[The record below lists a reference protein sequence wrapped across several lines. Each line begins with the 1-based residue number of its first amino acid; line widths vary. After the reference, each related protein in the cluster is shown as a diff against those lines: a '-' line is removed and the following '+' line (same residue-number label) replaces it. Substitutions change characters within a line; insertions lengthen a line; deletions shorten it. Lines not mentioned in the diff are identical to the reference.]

1 MPRQRNQ
8 PEPET
13 TDATRDAERVYNLTL
28 DLKRAKAEKREAV
41 RMHNEEIRR
50 VQAEI
55 DEIINREPSQPDE
68 EAAAEPAPATPD
80 NT

>member
-13 TDATRDAERVYNLTL
+13 TDAARDAERVYNLTL
-28 DLKRAKAEKREAV
+28 DLKRAKREKKEAV

-55 DEIINREPSQPDE
+55 DEIINREPSQADE
-68 EAAAEPAPATPD
+68 DSGAEPPPASPD

>member
-13 TDATRDAERVYNLTL
+13 TDAARDAERVYNLTL
-28 DLKRAKAEKREAV
+28 DLKRAKSEKKEAV

-68 EAAAEPAPATPD
+68 PADGSEPPPTRPD
-80 NT
+80 E